1 MPSEVQL
8 REGAGYLRPA
18 RHLPCTC
25 QACLD
30 ELPEGAAAEWREL
43 VEQGEKRAMHAHLIQ
58 KAKEVG
64 PVPST
69 PESLVEK
76 VREVPLL
83 DPLHRRSAQE
93 LLETAVVSKGAL
105 AELKRR
111 LLGVSG

>member
-1 MPSEVQL
+1 M
-8 REGAGYLRPA
+8 
-18 RHLPCTC
+18 
-25 QACLD
+25 
-30 ELPEGAAAEWREL
+30 
-43 VEQGEKRAMHAHLIQ
+43 EQGEKMAMHAHLIQ
-58 KAKEVG
+58 RVKEVG

-69 PESLVEK
+69 PETLVEK

-93 LLETAVVSKGAL
+93 LLEAAVVSKGAL